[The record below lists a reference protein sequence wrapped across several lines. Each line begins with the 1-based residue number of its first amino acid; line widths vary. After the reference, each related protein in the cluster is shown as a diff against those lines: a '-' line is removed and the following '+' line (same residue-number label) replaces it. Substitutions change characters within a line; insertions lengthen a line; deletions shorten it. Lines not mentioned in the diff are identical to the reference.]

1 MAKKKITGKK
11 TTKTTSS
18 SSKPEVI
25 YRLTAEEEKTNAE
38 NVKLSNEA
46 LFNQTIESQ
55 DSSATATHTYV
66 MSCLE
71 VRRRLFLNEDHR
83 ASAVKTVVGGV
94 TTWKAFRE
102 KHLRNPGE
110 SNSALQKRIQRL
122 LVGLTPATKYQ
133 NRFAGTKKPKPTLG
147 TKTAAEIV
155 SAAKAKEDNQT
166 DADRQKK
173 INDAVQRGRDLGV
186 AETTK
191 SATDLVAARD
201 KTIKS
206 QKEAASKS
214 QAEIDRLKK
223 NVETLKAEAKKPVV
237 TPAVTPPGTP
247 IAPVTP
253 PADTVS
259 RVALILNTP
268 PCAIT
273 VEDAADFV
281 LDAAAK
287 QTAVLSQ
294 AFIEA
299 VITRLKKLSK

>member
-166 DADRQKK
+166 DADRQQK

-191 SATDLVAARD
+191 SATDLVSR
-201 KTIKS
+201 TTRQS
-206 QKEAASKS
+206 SP
-214 QAEIDRLKK
+214 R
-223 NVETLKAEAKKPVV
+223 KKP
-237 TPAVTPPGTP
+237 PPNRKP
-247 IAPVTP
+247 RL
-253 PADTVS
+253 TVS
-259 RVALILNTP
+259 RRMSRP
-268 PCAIT
+268 
-273 VEDAADFV
+273 
-281 LDAAAK
+281 
-287 QTAVLSQ
+287 
-294 AFIEA
+294 
-299 VITRLKKLSK
+299 